1 MPPIIVPSY
10 AAILAF
16 IYVFLSVRV
25 IRMRGTARVAIGS
38 GGNPRLERLMRV
50 HANFAEYVPLALIL
64 LAFLEIQAQSRYLI
78 HGLALTLIVGRAVH
92 AFGVSQ
98 DKENFRLR
106 VAGMMLTFAVLLIT
120 GLALLIN
127 GLRAAFA

>member
-1 MPPIIVPSY
+1 M
-10 AAILAF
+10 
-16 IYVFLSVRV
+16 
-25 IRMRGTARVAIGS
+25 T
-38 GGNPRLERLMRV
+38 
-50 HANFAEYVPLALIL
+50 
-64 LAFLEIQAQSRYLI
+64 SRS
-78 HGLALTLIVGRAVH
+78 
-92 AFGVSQ
+92 FSQ